1 MRNRLA
7 ITVVLLVSLVVSGL
21 PAAKAAITPGTECS
35 KAGEKQIY
43 KSKMH
48 TCIKL
53 GEKLRWNNGEKV
65 SDSPASTSKSPTT
78 EKNLRKPCRAD
89 QEIILVQI
97 ERNLFSARQ
106 TLGELQSKWQLA
118 NSTVGIDSKQGLLM
132 NQIDVE
138 MDSLDLYIQNLV
150 ANREK
155 IKKLCTPK
163 GEILTNGKSKTT
175 PQSKRQ
181 CTATEISM
189 IRSLLSKYLALDRQ
203 VEFFQAEID
212 YQKDLISKYLLIGK
226 MESIARANFI
236 IEEQSSLM
244 GSTYTQ
250 ASLVKQQFDIAN
262 SACLNSGIKS
272 IEDSI
277 AQAEADK
284 AKADKAKAE
293 KAAADKAKAEKA
305 AADNLAKIC
314 IVGGI
319 CKVGNTG
326 PGGGEVFYDA
336 GSQQSW
342 GRYLEFAPEGWSG
355 SEKDPKIS
363 WCNVSD
369 VLLTNAPT
377 SNGWLSF
384 GQKIGDGLGQKI
396 GDGKGNTDL
405 MVAGCSAGAAL
416 MSRAYRG
423 GGQNDW
429 FLPSSGELNE
439 LCKYAGG
446 QVTGD
451 SKMPCRLFFPV
462 PLRGF
467 GKTSYSNFYWS
478 SSETSFNTALA
489 QFFGS
494 GNWNYAYKSNAYSF
508 RPIRA
513 F

>member
-1 MRNRLA
+1 M
-7 ITVVLLVSLVVSGL
+7 TVLLIVSLAVGGL
-21 PAAKAAITPGTECS
+21 PVAKAAITPGSKCS
-35 KAGEKQIY
+35 NAGVQQIY
-43 KSKMH
+43 KSKMY

-53 GEKLRWNNGEKV
+53 GDKLRWNNGEKV
-65 SDSPASTSKSPTT
+65 PVSSALSPKNPTAK
-78 EKNLRKPCRAD
+78 KNPRIPCRAD

-106 TLGELQSKWQLA
+106 TLGDLQSKWQLA
-118 NSTVGIDSKQGLLM
+118 NLTLGIDSKQDLLM
-132 NQIDVE
+132 NQIQVE
-138 MDSLDLYIQNLV
+138 MDNLDLYMKNLV

-155 IKKLCTPK
+155 ITKLCIPK
-163 GEILTNGKSKTT
+163 GEISTSDKPTTT
-175 PQSKRQ
+175 PPSKRQ
-181 CTATEISM
+181 CTTTEISM
-189 IRSLLSKYLALDRQ
+189 IRSLVSKHLALNRQ
-203 VEFFQAEID
+203 VDFFQAEID
-212 YQKDLISKYLLIGK
+212 NQKDLISKYLLLGK
-226 MESIARANFI
+226 MESIARANLI
-236 IEEQSSLM
+236 IEEQSSLKD
-244 GSTYTQ
+244 STYTQ
-250 ASLVKQQFDIAN
+250 ASLVKRQFDIAN

-277 AQAEADK
+277 AQAAADK
-284 AKADKAKAE
+284 AKADKAKAD
-293 KAAADKAKAEKA
+293 KAKADKAKADKA
-305 AADNLAKIC
+305 KADNLAKVC
-314 IVGGI
+314 VVGGA
-319 CKVGNTG
+319 CKIGNTG

-342 GRYLEFAPEGWSG
+342 GRYLEFAPEGWSESG
-355 SEKDPKIS
+355 KDPKTT

-377 SNGWLSF
+377 MNGWLSF

-396 GDGKGNTDL
+396 GDGKSNTDL
-405 MVAGCSAGAAL
+405 MVAGCNAGAAL
-416 MSRAYRG
+416 MTRAYRG

-451 SKMPCRLFFPV
+451 PKVPCRLFSPA
-462 PLRGF
+462 PSSEF
-467 GKTSYSNFYWS
+467 GKSSDSNYYWS

-494 GNWNYAYKSNAYSF
+494 GNWNYAYKTNLYSL
-508 RPIRA
+508 RPVRA

>member
-1 MRNRLA
+1 MKRYA
-7 ITVVLLVSLVVSGL
+7 IAVLLTLSLVVSGL
-21 PAAKAAITPGTECS
+21 PLAYSAVTPGAKCT
-35 KAGEKQIY
+35 KAGAKQTY
-43 KSKMH
+43 KGKVH
-48 TCIKL
+48 TCIALGAKL
-53 GEKLRWNNGEKV
+53 YWNNGERV
-65 SDSPASTSKSPTT
+65 LGSSATESKSPTN
-78 EKNLRKPCRAD
+78 KKDARKQCRPD
-89 QEIILVQI
+89 QEIELVQI
-97 ERNLFSARQ
+97 ERYLFSARQ
-106 TLGELQSKWQLA
+106 TLGDLQMKWGLA
-118 NSTVGIDSKQGLLM
+118 NSTVGIDPKQGLLM
-132 NQIDVE
+132 KQIEFE
-138 MDSLDLYIQNLV
+138 MDRLDLNIENLKS
-150 ANREK
+150 NLDK
-155 IKKLCTPK
+155 IKEKCIPKSEISTSTKSIPTPA
-163 GEILTNGKSKTT
+163 
-175 PQSKRQ
+175 SKRQ
-181 CTATEISM
+181 CTTTEISM
-189 IRSLLSKYLALDRQ
+189 IRSLANKYMALNLQID
-203 VEFFQAEID
+203 FFQSEINE
-212 YQKDLISKYLLIGK
+212 QQDLISRYLLTGK
-226 MESIARANFI
+226 MESIARSNFI
-236 IEEQSSLM
+236 IEEQSSLRD
-244 GSTYTQ
+244 SANVQ

-262 SACLNSGIKS
+262 LACINSGIKS
-272 IEDSI
+272 LEDSI
-277 AQAEADK
+277 AQAAVDKAKADKIAADK
-284 AKADKAKAE
+284 AKADKAKA
-293 KAAADKAKAEKA
+293 
-305 AADNLAKIC
+305 DNLSKIC
-314 IVGGI
+314 VTGGI

-326 PGGGEVFYDA
+326 PAGGEVFYDA

-342 GRYLEFAPEGWSG
+342 GRYLEFAPEGWAG

-451 SKMPCRLFFPV
+451 SKVPCRLFFPT

-467 GKTSYSNFYWS
+467 GKTSDSNFYWS

-494 GNWNYAYKSNAYSF
+494 GNWNYASKSNTYSF
-508 RPIRA
+508 RPVRA